1 MGKEV
6 VVPICNGV
14 LLSHKKNIS
23 ESVIMKWMDLKPII
37 HSEVSHFKYQ
47 TNIIYECIYVEFRK
61 MVLMNLFSGQQWKH
75 RHCGHSWGRRGWDEL
90 GE

>member
-37 HSEVSHFKYQ
+37 HSEVSQKEKNKYQ
-47 TNIIYECIYVEFRK
+47 ILLINTYIWNLERWL
-61 MVLMNLFSGQQWKH
+61 VL
-75 RHCGHSWGRRGWDEL
+75 
-90 GE
+90 